1 VNQSKD
7 QPMTKSNPETPNAHT
22 DSPDNVRSHGQ
33 AGDLARGD
41 PETMNNF
48 NGREAAGGGGDSGGG
63 AYPNPHTGKEGKGG
77 GFMSHGGQTDIAYH
91 GGDQLG
97 EEEVGGNHNSASK
110 GTEGGS
116 QKRG

>member
-1 VNQSKD
+1 
-7 QPMTKSNPETPNAHT
+7 MTHNAETPNAHT
-22 DSPDNVRSHGQ
+22 HSPDNARSQGQ

-41 PETMNNF
+41 PESIADF
-48 NGREAAGGGGDSGGG
+48 NGRMATATGGDSGGS

-97 EEEVGGNHNSASK
+97 EEEVGGNANSVAR
-110 GTEGGS
+110 GTEGGT
-116 QKRG
+116 QKPKG